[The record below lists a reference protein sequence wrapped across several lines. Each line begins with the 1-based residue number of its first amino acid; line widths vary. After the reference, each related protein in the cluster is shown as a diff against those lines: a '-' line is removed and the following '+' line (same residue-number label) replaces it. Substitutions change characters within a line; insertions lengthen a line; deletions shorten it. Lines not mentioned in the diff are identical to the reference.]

1 MNKNTVIDYTHDL
14 TLALI
19 SVSTGIEL
27 IKLNLRLY
35 QNGLDLA
42 DDFWL
47 IVDALEEDLMTIANI
62 SSSEL
67 IENVNDMFEPIIEYL
82 EFVTGKRSE

>member
-67 IENVNDMFEPIIEYL
+67 VENVNDMFEPIIEYL